1 MGRLVAAVGAMLGV
15 ALLGEPLGAGLLAGG
30 VLILAGANLM
40 IARGHP
46 GGQ

>member
-15 ALLGEPLGAGLLAGG
+15 ALLGERLGAGLLVGG

-46 GGQ
+46 AAQ